1 MAVWSERKLID
12 RIRQNAA
19 KRSADVLLS
28 IGDDCCEVA
37 TGAHTLLSTDT
48 LVDLVHFDTS
58 FHPPYLLGRKSIAVN
73 LSDIA
78 AMGAIPRFVL
88 LALCLPK
95 DLEQQWIDSWLDG
108 ALSMLQEFDCILV
121 GGDTVT
127 GPNLV
132 FTVTVLGDPVAEGA
146 IYRSGAAVGDS
157 VWVSGCLGS
166 AGAGLEL
173 LNFQKKNAAKIDI
186 DIWKVLCDAHLN
198 PEPQIALGLKLARS
212 KRVTAM
218 QDISDG
224 LATDLAHICRASKVA
239 AKIDLSL
246 LPRHNSLQGAADF
259 LGMQLS
265 DLMLRAGEDY
275 QLVFTVRK
283 GAEGAFVD
291 YIGAEKQLVS
301 KIGEII
307 EGQGVFLQTGETVE
321 NIAFQGYEHR

>member
-1 MAVWSERKLID
+1 MFHLYLHYVS
-12 RIRQNAA
+12 
-19 KRSADVLLS
+19 
-28 IGDDCCEVA
+28 
-37 TGAHTLLSTDT
+37 
-48 LVDLVHFDTS
+48 HFDTS
-58 FHPPYLLGRKSIAVN
+58 FHPPYLLGRKSVAVN

-78 AMGAIPRFVL
+78 AMGAVPRFAL
-88 LALCLPK
+88 LSLCLPK
-95 DLEQQWIDSWLDG
+95 DLEQQWIDTWMDG
-108 ALSMLQEFDCILV
+108 ALSMLQQFDCILV

-166 AGAGLEL
+166 AGAGFEL
-173 LNFQKKNAAKIDI
+173 LNVRKENSKEVDI
-186 DIWKVLCDAHLN
+186 HVWKALCDAHLN
-198 PEPQIALGLKLARS
+198 PEPQIALGKKLARS

-224 LATDLAHICRASKVA
+224 LATDLAHICHASKVA

-246 LPRHNSLQGAADF
+246 LPRHKSLQGAADF
-259 LGMQLS
+259 LGMKLG

-283 GAEGAFVD
+283 GEEKAFND
-291 YIGAEKQLVS
+291 HMASGKQLVS

-307 EGQGVFLQTGETVE
+307 EGQGLFLQRDDTVE
-321 NIAFQGYEHR
+321 NISFQGYEHG